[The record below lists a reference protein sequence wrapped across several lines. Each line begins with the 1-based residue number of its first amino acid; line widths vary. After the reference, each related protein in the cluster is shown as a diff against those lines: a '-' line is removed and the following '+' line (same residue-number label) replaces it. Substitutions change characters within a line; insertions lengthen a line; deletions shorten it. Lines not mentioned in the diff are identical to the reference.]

1 MPIQERQTSSEL
13 QIRDRQDFA
22 DTTRDQIPDQ
32 DASLAGEGPEDRIVV
47 APKNE
52 DPVGLMK
59 SPSESRGSS
68 KVENIEIDR
77 IHPNPGQPRK
87 RQREEALS
95 ALASSLADEGF
106 LQPIL
111 VRPHPT
117 VEGQYEIVAGVRRW
131 RAAKLSGFHQVPALI
146 RDFSNGSSL
155 EASLIENMQR
165 QDLNP
170 IEVAEGYRRLL
181 EEFGH
186 THETIA
192 RLFGKSR
199 SHVVNT
205 KRLLNLPSVV
215 KEFVEHGDL
224 TAGHARALLNAD
236 QPEELA
242 KHVVAKGL
250 SVRRTEQLAQP
261 IQPGKPIRS
270 KSKSANQT
278 KIVSEPSLTALLG
291 LRVTISH
298 RSGGCVLNIHCDD
311 PENLNDLVKR
321 LRDWLVGKLESKRVE
336 SGGGDP
342 IDNKTPVQEKFRVTR
357 KPTREEI
364 EKLAAQ
370 YGYSYP

>member
-1 MPIQERQTSSEL
+1 MPNQERQTSSEL
-13 QIRDRQDFA
+13 QVHDRQDSA
-22 DTTRDQIPDQ
+22 DTTRDQISDQ
-32 DASLAGEGPEDRIVV
+32 DTNLAGEGPNDGIIV
-47 APKNE
+47 APNNE
-52 DPVGLMK
+52 NPIGVMK
-59 SPSESRGSS
+59 SPSESRGSL

-77 IHPNPGQPRK
+77 LHPNPRQPRK

-117 VEGQYEIVAGVRRW
+117 VEGQYEIVAGERRW

-170 IEVAEGYRRLL
+170 IEVAEGYRCLL

-205 KRLLNLPSVV
+205 KRLLNLPSAV
-215 KEFVEHGDL
+215 KELVEDGDL

-261 IQPGKPIRS
+261 IHLGEPTRF
-270 KSKSANQT
+270 KSKSANPT

-311 PENLNDLVKR
+311 PENLNDLVER
-321 LRDWLVGKLESKRVE
+321 LRDWLLGISESKRVE
-336 SGGGDP
+336 NGGGDP

-357 KPTREEI
+357 KITREEI
-364 EKLAAQ
+364 KKLAAQ

>member
-1 MPIQERQTSSEL
+1 MPIQERQASAEL
-13 QIRDRQDFA
+13 QVRDRQAPAEPVGD
-22 DTTRDQIPDQ
+22 RIPGQ
-32 DASLAGEGPEDRIVV
+32 DADPAGAGPGEGIVV
-47 APKNE
+47 APDNE
-52 DPVGLMK
+52 GAVGFMK

-68 KVENIEIDR
+68 RVENIDIDR
-77 IHPNPGQPRK
+77 LHPNPRQPRK
-87 RQREEALS
+87 RQREEALR

-117 VEGQYEIVAGVRRW
+117 VEGQYEIVAGERRW

-170 IEVAEGYRRLL
+170 IEVAEGYRCLL

-205 KRLLNLPSVV
+205 KRLLNLPRAI
-215 KEFVEHGDL
+215 KEFVENGDL

-236 QPEELA
+236 RPEELA
-242 KHVVAKGL
+242 KHVVSKGL

-261 IQPGKPIRS
+261 IHPGEPTRF
-270 KSKSANQT
+270 KSKSANPT
-278 KIVSEPSLTALLG
+278 KIVGEPGLTALLG
-291 LRVTISH
+291 LRVTISS
-298 RSGGCVLNIHCDD
+298 RNGGCVLNIHCDD
-311 PENLNDLVKR
+311 PENLNDLITR
-321 LRDWLVGKLESKRVE
+321 LKDCLLGKSESKQDDTGTGE
-336 SGGGDP
+336 A
-342 IDNKTPVQEKFRVTR
+342 IDNGTPVQGNIKI
-357 KPTREEI
+357 TREEI
-364 EKLAAQ
+364 KELAAQ
-370 YGYSYP
+370 HGYSYP

>member
-1 MPIQERQTSSEL
+1 M
-13 QIRDRQDFA
+13 A
-22 DTTRDQIPDQ
+22 
-32 DASLAGEGPEDRIVV
+32 
-47 APKNE
+47 
-52 DPVGLMK
+52 
-59 SPSESRGSS
+59 
-68 KVENIEIDR
+68 
-77 IHPNPGQPRK
+77 RK

-117 VEGQYEIVAGVRRW
+117 VEGQYEIVAGERRW

-146 RDFSNGSSL
+146 RDFSHGSSL
-155 EASLIENMQR
+155 EAALIENMHR

-170 IEVAEGYRRLL
+170 IEVAEGYRCLL

-186 THETIA
+186 THESIA

-205 KRLLNLPSVV
+205 KRLLNLPRAI

-236 QPEELA
+236 RPEELA
-242 KHVVAKGL
+242 KHVVSKGL
-250 SVRRTEQLAQP
+250 SVRRTEQLVQP
-261 IQPGKPIRS
+261 IHPGEPIRV
-270 KSKSANQT
+270 KSKSANLT

-311 PENLNDLVKR
+311 PENLNDLVER
-321 LRDWLVGKLESKRVE
+321 LRDCLLGISESKRAE
-336 SGGGDP
+336 NCSGEQ
-342 IDNKTPVQEKFRVTR
+342 IDNRTPVQRSIKI
-357 KPTREEI
+357 TREELK
-364 EKLAAQ
+364 ELAAQ
-370 YGYSYP
+370 HGYTYP